1 MKITYTVV
9 LFPPRLQRNQFWKV
23 CPLITVFIS
32 YLNKHMTKKPIK
44 KQIKGLPFDYSIYF
58 IFKQTYDKKAHQ
70 ETNKTSLMVQWLGLC
85 PSTAGGTGLI
95 PDGRTKI
102 LHATRCDQKQ
112 KQKQKTPKYP
122 TLLGFLR
129 ATETKQSHLAYLSS
143 ESTMLG
149 KGWRRGCVS
158 GKPLFPGLRF

>member
-1 MKITYTVV
+1 MVPRCGAGVGPGRERMKITYTVV

-44 KQIKGLPFDYSIYF
+44 KQIRR
-58 IFKQTYDKKAHQ
+58 
-70 ETNKTSLMVQWLGLC
+70 TSLMVQWLGLR

-102 LHATRCDQKQ
+102 LHATRCDQ